1 MRSPYPAVLLAVI
14 LMMAPLV
21 VANGLIFRVLA
32 HQYLSASHPRAS
44 GLITH
49 SEVVSEGEET
59 YTFEVRYTYVVKGLT
74 YESDRYRYAA
84 WSGGEDRARDFA
96 RRFPV
101 GARVPVFHD
110 PESPWEAVLVT
121 GIDGMYLFLLMFV
134 TPFNAA
140 MFMGVR
146 HLLLDKEGLSGMFK
160 RPDSVYDLPEED
172 LSPLAMGIGTVGIA
186 SCVALV
192 VMFMA
197 MSLTSSLIPLVLI
210 WGAVLATGVYFAR
223 KQHAELAK
231 ARMRQCRT
239 RTRSRSP

>member
-14 LMMAPLV
+14 LMMGPLV
-21 VANGLIFRVLA
+21 VANGLIFRVMA

-49 SEVVSEGEET
+49 SEVVSGEEDS
-59 YTFEVRYTYVVKGLT
+59 YGFEVRYTYAVKGLT

-101 GARVPVFHD
+101 GARVPVFYD

-160 RPDSVYDLPEED
+160 RQDSVYDLPDED
-172 LSPLAMGIGTVGIA
+172 LSPLAMGIGVVGIA
-186 SCVALV
+186 SCVATF

-197 MSLTSSLIPLVLI
+197 MTLTSSLIPLVLI

-231 ARMRQCRT
+231 ARMRQCRP